1 MVVPVNDQSRASRLC
16 ARIPNFADC
25 VGQAVQSP
33 GFRIEVTS
41 VARGPADV
49 RAGGSDEEP
58 PGARRLDS
66 WKEIAAYLKRDT
78 ATVRRWEKREALPV
92 HRHHHDKLG
101 SVYAYASELDV
112 WWEGRRQRVEQTQP
126 AEPDRRAGRRVAV
139 GAALVSMTLAVV
151 VSAYVSLGRRTTST
165 NAGWVVRSLAVL
177 PFQPLG
183 GDVHDETLEL
193 GMADALITRLSN
205 LDQIQVRSMS
215 AVLPYAKSR
224 RAPDAA
230 GRELGVDAVV
240 EGKIQR
246 ADNRIRI
253 TVQLL
258 RVRDGASLWAGTFDE
273 QFTNIFTVQDSISH
287 QVARALPLTL
297 SSEEA
302 KRLTSQETRNP
313 QAYQLYLNGRY
324 FLSKGVGDELR
335 EAADLFEQAIRLDP
349 NYALAY
355 AGLADSFAS
364 WANSTILPS
373 KDAYLKA
380 RAAALK
386 ALELDGTLAG
396 AHATLGAVNLF
407 YDWDWP
413 AAERAFRR
421 AIALDPDDVSAHR
434 RYALGLMWLG
444 RFDEAIREI
453 HRARELAPVD
463 RETNA
468 NLALVLYFARRY
480 DEAIVEARRT
490 LEMDR
495 GFSQAHRTIARTF
508 VEQRLYDQA
517 IVEFH
522 EAIASGGIQLLKA
535 ELGHAYAVSG
545 QRKEALKILHELND
559 VAKQRYVSPYDMAI
573 LHTGLGDRDQAFA
586 WLEKSFAERER
597 WMLQLKVAP
606 FLDPIRSDPRFA
618 DLVQRVGVW
627 R

>member
-1 MVVPVNDQSRASRLC
+1 MA
-16 ARIPNFADC
+16 
-25 VGQAVQSP
+25 QAP
-33 GFRIEVTS
+33 
-41 VARGPADV
+41 PDV
-49 RAGGSDEEP
+49 KAGGSHEEP
-58 PGARRLDS
+58 PGAKRLDS

-78 ATVRRWEKREALPV
+78 ATVRRWEKREGLPV

-101 SVYAYASELDV
+101 SVYAYASELDT

-126 AEPDRRAGRRVAV
+126 AEPDRRTRRRVAL
-139 GAALVSMTLAVV
+139 GAALLSIILAVV
-151 VSAYVSLGRRTTST
+151 ASAYVSLGRRITST

-183 GDVHDETLEL
+183 GDVRDETLEL

-215 AVLPYAKSR
+215 AVLPYARSG
-224 RAPDAA
+224 RAPQAA

-273 QFTNIFTVQDSISH
+273 QFTNIFTVQDSISQ
-287 QVARALPLTL
+287 QVASALPLTL

-302 KRLTSQETRNP
+302 KRLTRLETRNP

-324 FLSKGVGDELR
+324 FLSQGVGDELR
-335 EAADLFEQAIRLDP
+335 KAADLFEQAIKLDP
-349 NYALAY
+349 TYALAY

-364 WANSTILPS
+364 WANSSIIPS

-386 ALELDGTLAG
+386 ALELDDTLAS

-413 AAERAFRR
+413 GAERAFRR
-421 AIALDPDDVSAHR
+421 AIALNPDDVSAHR

-453 HRARELAPVD
+453 QRARELAPVD

-495 GFSQAHRTIARTF
+495 GFSQAHRTIARAF
-508 VEQRLYDQA
+508 VEQRQYEQA
-517 IVEFH
+517 IAEFH

-545 QRKEALKILHELND
+545 QRKEALKILNELND

-573 LHTGLGDRDQAFA
+573 LHIGLGDTDQAFA
-586 WLEKSFAERER
+586 WLEKSFTERER

-606 FLDPIRSDPRFA
+606 FLDPLRSDPRFA
-618 DLVQRVGVW
+618 ELVQRVGVW